1 MSINKTILSGA
12 VALAFGSGLLGAPSL
27 AHAQAPLT
35 VKFVQQRG
43 LLYLPVDMMVS
54 GGILQKEAT
63 KLGLGKVDATVV
75 TPPFYRKK

>member
-1 MSINKTILSGA
+1 MSRKLNRRVAIAA
-12 VALAFGSGLLGAPSL
+12 VAAGIALLAPSL
-27 AHAQAPLT
+27 VSAQAPLT
-35 VKFVQQRG
+35 IKFVQQRG

-75 TPPFYRKK
+75 R